1 MRVTLDPKGS
11 VLVVD
16 DEENVMCTLQG
27 ILSQAGYEA
36 VGTTTCTEALNRVRE
51 QTFDVV
57 LSDMRL
63 EDGDGLTIVEEVHRR
78 SPSTAT
84 ILLTGYASLD
94 SAIGAIRYGV
104 SDYLQKPCD
113 IAELQRTV
121 ARGVEH
127 RQAMCLLETRQAEM
141 AAANAGLVA
150 MNADLQRRVDN
161 LITDA
166 QIRSQMLRAVGEA
179 GRVLAAAASTRAAR
193 LEEAAR
199 LVVPS
204 VADYCS
210 FHALEGSDESGR
222 RRVARLATAH
232 IDAERE
238 REMREM
244 QDRYPIDLN
253 AEVELAVVLR
263 TGQPVLLD
271 GIDDLFLASRV
282 RSGQR
287 SDLIAVLRP
296 RSALFL
302 PVLARGQVL
311 GAIVLAQTS
320 IQRRFGLD
328 ELALAEDLAARVAL
342 ALADA

>member
-199 LVVPS
+199 L
-204 VADYCS
+204 
-210 FHALEGSDESGR
+210 
-222 RRVARLATAH
+222 ATAH